1 MIVGGGRRGNL
12 ERMARAIQSGWL
24 PPLPETGNR
33 RSLVHIQDVAE
44 VVRVVAERPEADG
57 RTYIIADKNAYSG
70 RQIYQHIRAAL
81 GLSTISSFEVP
92 VSLLRTAGRLN
103 NRLGDLV
110 DRLIGS
116 ECYSPARIELDLAW
130 QARFNLLAG
139 LREMVAKT
147 DDFK

>member
-1 MIVGGGRRGNL
+1 
-12 ERMARAIQSGWL
+12 MARAIQSGWL

-57 RTYIIADKNAYSG
+57 RTYIIADKNAYSEG
-70 RQIYQHIRAAL
+70 KFISIFVLRLAYRQYHLRSACK
-81 GLSTISSFEVP
+81 
-92 VSLLRTAGRLN
+92 SLLRTAGRLN